1 MWFALALEEIELS
14 AGSTMRDTA
23 NTTGIVLPEQLKL
36 LAEVFE
42 ETEVI
47 GETPRQREA
56 RASRIL
62 SYFQLGISDMNEL
75 CTLVRQPLRR

>member
-1 MWFALALEEIELS
+1 V
-14 AGSTMRDTA
+14 RDTA

-62 SYFQLGISDMNEL
+62 SYFQLGITDRDEL
-75 CTLVRQPLRR
+75 RTLVRSPWDGAELLRTRVRRSYEDNSI